1 MLQPHSA
8 MSAQPA
14 ESFMCRLTV
23 PLLLCVAALISG
35 SLYAQE
41 VSHSPD
47 SSRVQAHAEALL
59 ALGDRSPGSE
69 GAAQAAAYLREHLE
83 QLSDE
88 VWTQRTTI
96 IVPEDRGSFLRA
108 GDDELT
114 LTPHV
119 PNLSATAGT
128 GGKTLK
134 GKLLFLGRGSSDQL
148 REHSVS
154 DAIVVLDGNSRD
166 AWLRIAQMGAQ
177 AIIFRHPDRIDGQH
191 LRHQFLSASVPIP
204 RFVADIPEEWDGREV
219 SLTSSVVFS
228 SRQAETLV
236 ARIRGTAGGA
246 NDDREAVVLAS
257 GYESEGAIRGQSPG
271 ATRAWN
277 AALTLNLAEQF
288 HDQPLSRDLLVI
300 FHGARPEFFRG
311 LRQILAG
318 ITDPA
323 QRMVTN
329 AVGQQ
334 VPMGDQ
340 LLESL
345 RRQLWRAEEITQD
358 FEDFLVHV
366 EEHGLVYAEDQK
378 GLSTEEYLTGLLEN
392 IRNTPTELLVA
403 ELEDG
408 QVSDEDQAPLLS
420 LLQWIMVIAF
430 TGSLAYIYVYV
441 RPEAQAAVGWGLVY
455 VFLMTWIIA
464 ERPAST
470 AELKGQEIKAEQ
482 QRLLELGH
490 RFLSEEAA
498 RDADAIRPRLREVAL
513 ITSYGAQADLDP
525 EVIAA
530 AEKEH
535 DQLEAEHRLW
545 RDIQQKIG
553 RRVLHDGRDGTMEE
567 LQQLPLLVERV
578 LGLHGGSAAGTY
590 IGRHKEILR
599 DRIADLES
607 TVAIR
612 DALDGTTYMHLIG
625 VDFSDGNNW
634 WAAAQVGP
642 WMRWRERV
650 SAFAVAMR
658 DMARTISDDNAS
670 FTIPFD
676 PTPTEQ
682 PDNLLAFW
690 ADGYLHEAGVSG
702 AIINSVTLSTIND
715 RRLRVGSPA
724 DTADRFQARTLFEQT
739 QGLTSLLRE
748 YLNSNNINR
757 PLQNRNPRWRTPVIR
772 AEIASEGSVTGRKAF
787 SYPFIQIHMGNAQT
801 SYFGDVQHMETY
813 WGTGLGELVVPWM
826 PENLNAPLQVPVSV
840 SAHDQHGNITQI
852 RASRGTQIPGDG
864 VWAWNRRYTD
874 LKPVLFDAESSWIAG
889 IFDPRL
895 LMDLSNVTALSA
907 SRDSDPDYAHAEVD
921 RGTAA
926 IFTPPGTH
934 LRILASEGQIGN
946 RMALVGEPTSSALD
960 DFRGIPPGDRLTAI
974 TAITAAQDFFNLN
987 EGRLAVL
994 RRNGVNPESLLWLHS
1009 ETERYLEQARESLAQ
1024 GDNAAAEG
1032 AGQAAWAMAGRVYP
1046 AVLGTA
1052 NDVVYG
1058 LVVMLLL
1065 AIPFAAICER
1075 LFYAGNTI
1083 YKRVGG
1089 FFFFFTLT
1097 FLFFFF
1103 FHPAFALATTPVI
1116 IFLAFAIIV
1125 MSALVIGII
1134 FNRFEQEME
1143 MIRMAGLGLHKVDV
1157 GRLGTLL
1164 ATVTLGI
1171 SNMRRRPLR
1180 TFLTAI
1186 TVVLMTFILLTFA
1199 SFNAASGTRQVSADV
1214 PPSYQGIMLRQ
1225 NGWLQF
1231 SDQGIERIRNTWGD
1245 RFIMHERRW
1254 LDSETTNGRYTF
1266 VGENGSSFVEAVIGI
1281 DVGDPSGIEEAI
1293 FRPGHEQ
1300 PGLGDDEEDWL
1311 FLPSSSRF
1319 QANVEPGD
1327 RVTFLGIP
1335 MRVGILDSTVLG
1347 GITHMDGDPITPLAP
1362 SPQTDEQQA
1371 EAQRM
1376 QAEAASGEVSMES
1389 GSFIHLSSNVV
1400 AVTNNRT
1407 VAALSGRVRS
1417 LALQPRSDD
1426 VDIMATSEEMSQQL
1440 AMSLR
1445 VGRGTDTYIM
1455 TAVGRLNVA
1464 GLTDVLIP
1472 LILGGMIIFS
1482 TMLGSVAERGKEIFI
1497 YASLGLAP
1505 IHIGALFLVE
1515 ASIYA
1520 VLGGLGGYILAQ
1532 LIVGLLGVF
1541 ADFGIGV
1548 QPDLNYSSFTAVI
1561 TILLVMATVLISAL
1575 YPAAVASN
1583 AANPGT
1589 DNSFKVP
1596 EPDGDNLEIPF
1607 PFTVA
1612 RRDIVG
1618 LFAYLSSY
1626 LEAHTEASTGCFTA
1640 ADATMESTWDGYKVS
1655 AKTWLAPFDLGI
1667 SQTFTISAKPT
1678 DMKAIYA
1685 IHISME
1691 LLSGQR
1697 NSWRRVTIP
1706 FLKDLRQQF
1715 LVWRTLDE
1723 ETTDRYRAMGGDKEA
1738 AVRLKEYER
1747 QRAEAAETA
1756 SNEKDSLKEALK
1768 DKNSDATPDDEQ
1780 GEEGRP

>member
-1 MLQPHSA
+1 MHTSSSA
-8 MSAQPA
+8 MSPLPV
-14 ESFMCRLTV
+14 ENLMRRLLV
-23 PLLLCVAALISG
+23 PLFVCVVGIFVGPLTAEDLP
-35 SLYAQE
+35 
-41 VSHSPD
+41 HSPD
-47 SSRVQAHAEALL
+47 SDRVQAHAEALL

-69 GAAQAAAYLREHLE
+69 GAAQAAAYLREQLE
-83 QLSDE
+83 ALSDE
-88 VWTQRTTI
+88 VWTQRSTVI
-96 IVPEDRGSFLRA
+96 IPQDQGSYLRH
-108 GDDELT
+108 GEEEIT
-114 LTPHV
+114 LSPHV

-128 GGKTLK
+128 GGKTIT
-134 GKLLFLGRGSSDQL
+134 GRLLFLGRGGSDSL
-148 REHSVS
+148 REHQVT
-154 DAIVVLDGNSRD
+154 DRIVVLDGDSRD

-177 AIIFRHPDRIDGQH
+177 AVIFRHPDRIDSQH
-191 LRHQFLSASVPIP
+191 LRHQFLSASLPIP
-204 RFVADIPEEWDGREV
+204 RFIADVPDAWDGQEV
-219 SLTSSVVFS
+219 SLTSSVSFRS
-228 SRQAETLV
+228 QQAETLV
-236 ARIRGTAGGA
+236 ARIRGTATRS
-246 NDDREAVVLAS
+246 DDDQEAVILAS
-257 GYESEGAIRGQSPG
+257 GYESEGAIRGHSPG

-288 HDQPLSRDLLVI
+288 SAEPLSRDLLVV

-311 LRQILAG
+311 LRQVLAG
-318 ITDPA
+318 ITDPN

-340 LLESL
+340 LLEDL

-358 FEDFLVHV
+358 FQDFLAHV
-366 EEHGLVYAEDQK
+366 EEHGLRFEHDENNP
-378 GLSTEEYLTGLLEN
+378 STEKHLEALLTK
-392 IRNTPTELLVA
+392 IRNVPQELIVA
-403 ELEDG
+403 DALDG
-408 QVSDEDQAPLLS
+408 EASDEEAAPLLS
-420 LLQWIMVIAF
+420 LLQWIMVVAF
-430 TGSLAYIYVYV
+430 TAGLAYIYVSV

-455 VFLMTWIIA
+455 VFLMVWIIA
-464 ERPAST
+464 ERPVST
-470 AELKGQEIKAEQ
+470 AELKGQEIAAEQ
-482 QRLLELGH
+482 SRLQELGH
-490 RFLSEEAA
+490 RFISEEAA

-525 EVIAA
+525 DVIAA
-530 AEKEH
+530 AEEEYELL
-535 DQLEAEHRLW
+535 DAEHRLW

-553 RRVLHDGRDGTMEE
+553 RRVLHDGRDDTMEE
-567 LQQLPLLVERV
+567 LQQLPLLIERI
-578 LGLHGGSAAGTY
+578 LGMHGADQAGTY
-590 IGRHKEILR
+590 IGRHKAILR

-607 TVAIR
+607 TAAIR
-612 DALDGTTYMHLIG
+612 DALEGTTFMHLVG

-634 WAAAQVGP
+634 WTAAQVGP

-658 DMARTISDDNAS
+658 DMARNINNDHDDLHV
-670 FTIPFD
+670 PFD
-676 PTPTEQ
+676 ATPIEQ

-702 AIINSVTLSTIND
+702 AIVNSITLSTIND
-715 RRLRVGSPA
+715 RRLRLGSPA
-724 DTADRFQARTLFEQT
+724 DTAERFQANTLFEQT
-739 QGLTSLLRE
+739 QGLSTLLRE

-757 PLQNRNPRWRTPVIR
+757 PLQNRNPRWRTPIIR
-772 AEIASEGSVTGRKAF
+772 AEITSEGSVTGRKAF
-787 SYPFIQIHMGNAQT
+787 SYPFIQIHMGRAET

-813 WGTGLGELVVPWM
+813 WGNGLGELIVPWM
-826 PENLNAPLQVPVSV
+826 PENLNSPMQVPVSV

-864 VWAWNRRYTD
+864 AWAWNRRYTD
-874 LKPVLFDAESSWIAG
+874 LKPVLFDCEASWIG
-889 IFDPRL
+889 GVFDPRL
-895 LMDLSNVTALSA
+895 LMDLNNVTALSA
-907 SRDSDPDYAHAEVD
+907 SRDSDPDYAHVEVD

-926 IFTPPGTH
+926 IFTPPGTY
-934 LRILASEGQIGN
+934 LRVLASEGQIGN
-946 RMALVGEPTSSALD
+946 RMALVGEPTSQDMD

-974 TAITAAQDFFNLN
+974 TAISAAQDFFNLN

-994 RRNGVNPESLLWLHS
+994 RRNGVNPEALLWLHS
-1009 ETERYLEQARESLAQ
+1009 ETERYLEQARESLNQ

-1046 AVLGTA
+1046 AVLSTA

-1058 LVVMLLL
+1058 LVVMLLF

-1083 YKRVGG
+1083 FKRVGG

-1125 MSALVIGII
+1125 MSGLVIGII
-1134 FNRFEQEME
+1134 FSRFEHEME

-1214 PPSYQGIMLRQ
+1214 PPTYQGIMLRQ

-1231 SDQGIERIRNTWGD
+1231 SDQGVERIRNTWGD
-1245 RFIMHERRW
+1245 RFTMHERRW

-1266 VGENGSSFVEAVIGI
+1266 VGENGSSFVEAVVGI
-1281 DVGDPSGIEEAI
+1281 SPGDPSGIEEAL
-1293 FRPGHEQ
+1293 FRPGHDE
-1300 PGLGDDEEDWL
+1300 PGLGDEEEDWL

-1400 AVTNNRT
+1400 AVTSNRT

-1417 LALQPRSDD
+1417 LALQPRGDE
-1426 VDIMATSEEMSQQL
+1426 VDIMDTAEEMSQQL

-1445 VGRGTDTYIM
+1445 VGRGTDTYVM

-1505 IHIGALFLVE
+1505 VHIGALFLVE

-1532 LIVGLLGVF
+1532 LIVGLLGVM

-1575 YPAAVASN
+1575 YPAAVASK

-1640 ADATMESTWDGYKVS
+1640 ADATMENTWDGYKVS

-1667 SQTFTISAKPT
+1667 SQNFTITAKPT
-1678 DMKAIYA
+1678 DMKAIFA

-1706 FLKDLRQQF
+1706 FLKELRQQF

-1723 ETTDRYRAMGGDKEA
+1723 ETTDRYRAMGGDREA
-1738 AVRLKEYER
+1738 EARLQEYDR
-1747 QRAEAAETA
+1747 LRAESAETA
-1756 SNEKDSLKEALK
+1756 ANEKDSLKDALK
-1768 DKNSDATPDDEQ
+1768 QKNSDAAPEDEQ
-1780 GEEGRP
+1780 SGEGRP